1 MTRSAK
7 PVFTKRWGSTSDA
20 RKPGAPRGG
29 ARAPGAGRRDVGAA
43 RSAAQG
49 AGEASAVAEGLAAD
63 LLNAAVA
70 ATAQLLTFVLPADAA
85 LSGFF
90 RARKSGARD
99 RAFIAETAY
108 AVLRRKR
115 LLERL
120 AACGPN
126 LEPAFLAPGVT
137 PKRGP
142 KPTGPRRISPRELV
156 LLSLSRV
163 RGMSQRQLEG
173 ALLPGEAE
181 WLADIRRQP
190 EPELTL
196 AEQLDFPDWLVERLS
211 SQSTGRPEI
220 DLAPTGGGADG
231 ASAPG
236 AVPIS
241 RMTPEELLTL
251 ARALNTPAPLDLRVN
266 SLKAEREAVIE
277 RLAADGI
284 AAAACPY
291 SPLGLRLK
299 TKPYL
304 AKHPAFLDG
313 SIEVQDEGSQLLGFL
328 LAPKRG
334 EMVVDFCA
342 GAGGKTLLLGALM
355 RSTGR
360 LYAFD
365 VAEKRLAKMKPRA
378 ARAGLSNVHPACL
391 SGENDIRVK
400 RLAAKAD
407 RVLVDAPCSGLG
419 TLRRNPDLKWRQSA
433 QSVDELTVKQAA
445 ILAAA
450 ARLVRPGGRL
460 VYATCSILAEENE
473 AIVDA
478 FLADHA
484 DFHRLSAQEVL
495 AAQGIVIDCG
505 ADMRLSPQTHGT
517 DAFYAAVLER
527 AK

>member
-1 MTRSAK
+1 MNDDRKQNRPQRTTRSANG
-7 PVFTKRWGSTSDA
+7 PA
-20 RKPGAPRGG
+20 RRGESSSRQG
-29 ARAPGAGRRDVGAA
+29 GPAA
-43 RSAAQG
+43 SEVPQAD
-49 AGEASAVAEGLAAD
+49 GLSAD

-70 ATAQLLTFVLPADAA
+70 ATAQLLTFMQPADAA
-85 LSGFF
+85 LSAFF
-90 RARKSGARD
+90 RARKSGGRD

-120 AACGPN
+120 AASGPN
-126 LEPAFLAPGVT
+126 LEPAFLAPGAT

-142 KPTGPRRISPRELV
+142 SDVTKPTGPRRISPRELV

-181 WLADIRRQP
+181 WLAEIRRQP

-196 AEQLDFPDWLVERLS
+196 AEQLDFPDWLVERL
-211 SQSTGRPEI
+211 
-220 DLAPTGGGADG
+220 AP
-231 ASAPG
+231 
-236 AVPIS
+236 
-241 RMTPEELLTL
+241 RMSPEELLAL

-266 SLKAEREAVIE
+266 TLKAERDAVMQ
-277 RLAADGI
+277 RLAVDGI
-284 AAAACPY
+284 AAAPTPY
-291 SPLGLRLK
+291 SPLALRLK

-304 AKHPAFLDG
+304 AKHPAYLDG

-328 LAPKRG
+328 LAPKRS

-342 GAGGKTLLLGALM
+342 GAGGKTLIIGALM

-365 VAEKRLAKMKPRA
+365 VSDKRLAKLKPRA

-391 SGENDIRVK
+391 SGENDTRVK
-400 RLAAKAD
+400 RLAGKVD

-433 QSVDELTVKQAA
+433 QSVAELTVKQAA

-450 ARLVRPGGRL
+450 AKLLKPGGRL

-473 AIVDA
+473 EIVNA
-478 FLADHA
+478 FLAAHA

-505 ADMRLSPQTHGT
+505 EDMQLSPQKHGT

>member
-1 MTRSAK
+1 MNDD
-7 PVFTKRWGSTSDA
+7 KR
-20 RKPGAPRGG
+20 RGAPRGTPRRTEGGPRRSESSRAKPAHG
-29 ARAPGAGRRDVGAA
+29 ADQP
-43 RSAAQG
+43 
-49 AGEASAVAEGLAAD
+49 AVAEGLAAD

-70 ATAQLLTFVLPADAA
+70 ATAQLLTFNLPADAA
-85 LSGFF
+85 LSAFF

-126 LEPAFLAPGVT
+126 LEPSFLAPGAT

-142 KPTGPRRISPRELV
+142 KTPGARRISPRELV

-181 WLADIRRQP
+181 WLAEIRRAP

-196 AEQLDFPDWLVERLS
+196 AEQLDFPDWLVERL
-211 SQSTGRPEI
+211 
-220 DLAPTGGGADG
+220 APRMAAD
-231 ASAPG
+231 
-236 AVPIS
+236 
-241 RMTPEELLTL
+241 ELLAL

-266 SLKAEREAVIE
+266 TLKAEREAVMQ

-284 AAAACPY
+284 AAAPCPY

-304 AKHPAFLDG
+304 AKHPAYLDG

-328 LAPKRG
+328 LQPKRG

-342 GAGGKTLLLGALM
+342 GAGGKTLILGALM

-365 VAEKRLAKMKPRA
+365 VSDKRLAKLKPRA

-391 SGENDIRVK
+391 SGENDTRVK
-400 RLAAKAD
+400 RLQGKAD

-450 ARLVRPGGRL
+450 AKLLRPGGRL
-460 VYATCSILAEENE
+460 VYATCSILGEENE

-478 FLADHA
+478 FLATHA

-505 ADMRLSPQTHGT
+505 EDMRLTPQKHGT
-517 DAFYAAVLER
+517 DGFYAAVLER

>member
-1 MTRSAK
+1 MIARRQRTDDKGQK
-7 PVFTKRWGSTSDA
+7 P
-20 RKPGAPRGG
+20 
-29 ARAPGAGRRDVGAA
+29 
-43 RSAAQG
+43 
-49 AGEASAVAEGLAAD
+49 AEGDAPVADRLASD

-70 ATAQLLTFVLPADAA
+70 ATAQLLTFNQAADAA
-85 LSGFF
+85 LSAFF
-90 RARKSGARD
+90 RARKSGAKD

-126 LEPAFLAPGVT
+126 LEPSFLAPGAT
-137 PKRGP
+137 PKRAP
-142 KPTGPRRISPRELV
+142 KTPGARRISPRELV

-196 AEQLDFPDWLVERLS
+196 AEQLDLPDWLVERL
-211 SQSTGRPEI
+211 
-220 DLAPTGGGADG
+220 AP
-231 ASAPG
+231 
-236 AVPIS
+236 
-241 RMTPEELLTL
+241 RMSPEELLAM

-266 SLKAEREAVIE
+266 TLKAEREGVMT

-284 AAAACPY
+284 AAASCPY

-304 AKHPAFLDG
+304 AKHPAYLDG

-328 LAPKRG
+328 LAPKRS

-342 GAGGKTLLLGALM
+342 GAGGKTLILGALM

-365 VAEKRLAKMKPRA
+365 VSDKRLAKLKPRA

-391 SGENDIRVK
+391 SGENDTRVK
-400 RLAAKAD
+400 RLQGKVD

-419 TLRRNPDLKWRQSA
+419 TLRRNPDLKWRQSP
-433 QSVDELTVKQAA
+433 QSVDELTVKQAV

-450 ARLVRPGGRL
+450 AKLLKPGGRL

-478 FLADHA
+478 FLVAHA
-484 DFHRLSAQEVL
+484 DFHRLSAQDVL

-505 ADMRLSPQTHGT
+505 EDMHLSPQKHGT